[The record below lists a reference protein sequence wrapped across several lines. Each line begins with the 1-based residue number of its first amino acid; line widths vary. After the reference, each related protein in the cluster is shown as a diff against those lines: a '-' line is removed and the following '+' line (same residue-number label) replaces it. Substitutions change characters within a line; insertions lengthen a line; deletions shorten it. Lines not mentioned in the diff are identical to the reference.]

1 MKYLKG
7 LFFIYVVCLMSGCSL
22 LVNTAIGS
30 DTRTVIIIPKRENI
44 SSINKIQINL
54 KDLKLNASDY
64 KEQYDDL
71 NNLLISEL
79 KEANLYNTQ
88 DSSGDVIKITVRR
101 LNEDLTSKGIQVFVQ
116 VFNSKGDIVT
126 SGVYVVIG
134 KGLRQIGYVRE
145 QFVDGLVDALKKPAL
160 KENMVSPAK
169 VNNKP
174 MPMTSEKNTSGSSS
188 SNQNQASLSQVNNY

>member
-1 MKYLKG
+1 
-7 LFFIYVVCLMSGCSL
+7 MSGCSL